1 MFDRCCETSLT
12 SDALSCLQDD
22 FLVVERLSKEK
33 LGADVKSLTEATI
46 WTLMMKIICDVHG
59 DEFIPVEERQV
70 IYPLDR
76 SYIEVTRRERE
87 REKSMH
93 IRETNFHVA
102 TCNIS

>member
-33 LGADVKSLTEATI
+33 LGADVKSLTVATI
-46 WTLMMKIICDVHG
+46 WTLMMKIMCDVHG
-59 DEFIPVEERQV
+59 EDAIPADERQA

-76 SYIEVTRRERE
+76 SYIEVTRREKVGE
-87 REKSMH
+87 C
-93 IRETNFHVA
+93 VY
-102 TCNIS
+102 